1 VLAACGSDSLNELAD
16 AATGDTADAT
26 PLPYPRACLP
36 CATMNA
42 CSVVGFQAGCAD
54 VEGNEGRGG
63 WYCAVACKAKSECPA
78 DHECWPVRAID
89 GTKASRCIP
98 AAKTCACS
106 AEAAKASAKTPCYV
120 GFSPLP
126 GLLPAANCRGERV
139 CSSKGLSPCS
149 APPPQAETCNGV
161 DDDCD
166 GATDQ
171 RFTAT
176 GSLTAAACADDVTC
190 TDDVCAGQNGCTHP
204 FGSAVC
210 SDGNACTS
218 TDTCNEGKCVGGP
231 ATVCDDGNAC
241 TDDACNLATGCTATA
256 NSAACDDGEP
266 CTAPDSCYGGTCKGG
281 VNSCDDGN
289 ACTIDSCKTG
299 AGCLYTDATG
309 TCDDGD
315 ACTQFDACGKGV
327 CSGEA
332 LDCDD
337 GALCTTD
344 TCSPQKGCA
353 HTPVADPECG
363 KALLPLVNSFQ
374 CTAPGNGLWTLQH
387 DGGNAAGSQQKP
399 ALKWRISPSAKA
411 PGGVAAGCTLHAD
424 NGKDMQCGAGQTQ
437 VLATATSPELDA
449 TAVAQ
454 ATPVKLQL
462 DSAGSWPAGKI
473 VAQLQVSLFGKAWLD
488 VATVAASAG
497 FQTLQWK
504 LPVQG
509 ATFRVRLRLA
519 GVDCATATA
528 TGWFVR
534 NVAIAADPCEGG
546 PKPCASAA
554 TCKLGTD
561 WKPQC
566 ACMPGYAGNGQSCTD
581 IDECKQDPP
590 PCASQALCQN
600 TPGGYTCKVP

>member
-1 VLAACGSDSLNELAD
+1 VVRLPAIAAVVDLPLARPCSRNAVIGWCANCVYRSAGRWILVVACLLVAACGGDSLNEVAD
-16 AATGDTADAT
+16 AATGGTADTA
-26 PLPYPRACLP
+26 PLPYPRACQP

-42 CSVVGFQAGCAD
+42 CSIAGFQAACAD

-63 WYCAVACKAKSECPA
+63 WYCAVACKTKAECPA
-78 DHECWPVRAID
+78 DHECLPVRAID
-89 GTKASRCIP
+89 GPKASRCIP
-98 AAKTCACS
+98 AAKTCTCS
-106 AEAAKASAKTPCYV
+106 AEATAASAKTPCFV

-126 GLLPAANCRGERV
+126 GLLPSANCRGERV
-139 CSSKGLSPCS
+139 CSAAGLSPCS

-171 RFTAT
+171 RFTVT

-190 TDDVCAGQNGCTHP
+190 TDDVCAGQDGCAHP
-204 FGSAVC
+204 FGTAPC
-210 SDGNACTS
+210 SDGNACT
-218 TDTCNEGKCVGGP
+218 TPDTCADGQCVGGP
-231 ATVCDDGNAC
+231 ATLCDDGN
-241 TDDACNLATGCTATA
+241 GCT
-256 NSAACDDGEP
+256 
-266 CTAPDSCYGGTCKGG
+266 
-281 VNSCDDGN
+281 V
-289 ACTIDSCKTG
+289 DSCKPG

-315 ACTQFDACGKGV
+315 ACTQFDACGKGA

-374 CTAPGNGLWTLQH
+374 CTTPGNGLWTLQH
-387 DGGNAAGSQQKP
+387 DGGDAAGSQEKP

-424 NGKDMQCGAGQTQ
+424 NGKDLQCGAGQTQ

-473 VAQLQVSLFGKAWLD
+473 VAQLQVSLFGKVWLD

-509 ATFRVRLRLA
+509 AIFRVRLRLA
-519 GVDCATATA
+519 GVDCATANA

-534 NVAIAADPCEGG
+534 NVEIAADPCEGG
-546 PKPCASAA
+546 PTPCAAVA
-554 TCKLGTD
+554 TCKLGAD

-566 ACMPGYAGNGQSCTD
+566 ACKPGYAGNGQSCTD
-581 IDECKQDPP
+581 VDECKQDPP

-600 TPGGYTCKVP
+600 TPGGYTCKGP